1 MAVDV
6 ISERETEVSQGANV
20 FQEQIPAVGDRP
32 AGARTPRD
40 ATVLRSPSGSDFSF
54 LRSPAPAQGS
64 VTAPEGDPSL
74 LSSTPRAAG
83 NVRGGVFPLEPG
95 GSSGAPEEL
104 PTPLDGASPQRSDGV
119 GPAPEE
125 AAELLTVRHA
135 FEERSTSKTASAAQ
149 EEPLAPLRER
159 QPRERREGSE
169 GESRKSF
176 SPFSGD
182 SAALAAGSAAP
193 ARSTFGDVLAA
204 QSLSSRGDSAILE
217 GAELLL
223 RAAVR
228 AESQTA
234 RMIIDPPALGPMEV
248 SVTLAGD
255 GLSASFRVESETVRQ
270 LLLQNAD
277 ALRESLSRAGIQVA
291 GFSVSV
297 DVGQGGGRFAEPRPE
312 TRRRARDSRDE
323 DEGDEGHAPVT
334 RLDAEAGVLHW
345 VG

>member
-1 MAVDV
+1 M
-6 ISERETEVSQGANV
+6 
-20 FQEQIPAVGDRP
+20 
-32 AGARTPRD
+32 
-40 ATVLRSPSGSDFSF
+40 
-54 LRSPAPAQGS
+54 
-64 VTAPEGDPSL
+64 
-74 LSSTPRAAG
+74 
-83 NVRGGVFPLEPG
+83 
-95 GSSGAPEEL
+95 
-104 PTPLDGASPQRSDGV
+104 
-119 GPAPEE
+119 
-125 AAELLTVRHA
+125 
-135 FEERSTSKTASAAQ
+135 
-149 EEPLAPLRER
+149 
-159 QPRERREGSE
+159 
-169 GESRKSF
+169 
-176 SPFSGD
+176 
-182 SAALAAGSAAP
+182 
-193 ARSTFGDVLAA
+193 LAA
-204 QSLSSRGDSAILE
+204 QSLSSRGDAAILE

-297 DVGQGGGRFAEPRPE
+297 DVGQGGGRFAESRPDLRRRLRDRPE
-312 TRRRARDSRDE
+312 GA
-323 DEGDEGHAPVT
+323 EGDDGVEPLA